1 MSLPGSGGFSPNRKW
16 HSNLIL
22 CRRMSARTITAA
34 GKPEPMFIP
43 MVEAGGV
50 GVTKLIL
57 AGSVFRVDTAVVQR
71 LLSAAFF

>member
-1 MSLPGSGGFSPNRKW
+1 
-16 HSNLIL
+16 
-22 CRRMSARTITAA
+22 
-34 GKPEPMFIP
+34 MFIP